1 MRNIEAPKALSQFRA
16 WGIAPGDQIAVDQSA
31 ETVSIQR
38 VVFNPQPTRGGGES
52 RFQRCTSIFTHAS
65 WGAARGWALTGA
77 PLALIT
83 DPRPAFQHNLS
94 VSPAW
99 DTVPSLS

>member
-31 ETVSIQR
+31 ESAVSIQR

-52 RFQRCTSIFTHAS
+52 RFQRCTLITHAS
-65 WGAARGWALTGA
+65 WGAAPG
-77 PLALIT
+77 
-83 DPRPAFQHNLS
+83 
-94 VSPAW
+94 
-99 DTVPSLS
+99 